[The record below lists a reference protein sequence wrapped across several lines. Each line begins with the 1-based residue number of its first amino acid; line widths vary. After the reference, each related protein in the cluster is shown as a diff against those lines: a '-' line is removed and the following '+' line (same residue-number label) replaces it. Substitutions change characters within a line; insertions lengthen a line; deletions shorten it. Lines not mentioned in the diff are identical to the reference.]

1 MVFTFSC
8 FSPTEGL
15 MGRRSQASRFQRLSR
30 LLAGPLPGL
39 TVRYARRYVA
49 VYPEHGHAWVML
61 GTALVGLGRYEDAH
75 QALEKGIDLCPPE
88 SRRVPLAEMGHL
100 FLEAGD
106 YDQAAAWYR
115 QAIDA
120 DPSHASGHIYLGAV
134 LAKQGRLHEAADA
147 HRAATGCVRGCIAE
161 AYLNLGLVLRALERF
176 REAGECF
183 REALRRNPRDRL
195 ARRALRDVERCVSSA
210 RELGD

>member
-1 MVFTFSC
+1 
-8 FSPTEGL
+8 
-15 MGRRSQASRFQRLSR
+15 
-30 LLAGPLPGL
+30 
-39 TVRYARRYVA
+39 
-49 VYPEHGHAWVML
+49 ML
-61 GTALVGLGRYEDAH
+61 GMALVELARYEEAKR
-75 QALEKGIDLCPPE
+75 ALAKGIELCPPE
-88 SRRVPLAEMGHL
+88 SRRVALSEMGHL
-100 FLEAGD
+100 FLEAGE

-120 DPSHASGHIYLGAV
+120 DPSHASGHIFLGAV

-147 HRAATGCVRGCIAE
+147 HLAATGCVQGCIAE

-183 REALRRNPRDRL
+183 REALRRNPRDRS

-210 RELGD
+210 GDAAD